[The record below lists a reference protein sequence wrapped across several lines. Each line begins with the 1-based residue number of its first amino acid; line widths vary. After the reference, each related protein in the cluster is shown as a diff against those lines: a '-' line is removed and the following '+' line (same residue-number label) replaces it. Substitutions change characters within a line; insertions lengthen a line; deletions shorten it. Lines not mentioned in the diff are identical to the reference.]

1 MSRYS
6 VRYVHKVSP
15 SDADTRDDVEIRDGA
30 FSDRKTLGKALRDAG
45 VMMSGCR
52 VSQFR
57 VEGDK
62 VVVFPICPGLSTYW
76 HAIVLTKR

>member
-1 MSRYS
+1 MRYA

-15 SDADTRDDVEIRDGA
+15 NAADTRDDVEIRDGA
-30 FSDRKTLGKALRDAG
+30 FSNRKTLGKALRDAG

-52 VSQFR
+52 VDTFR
-57 VEGDK
+57 VEDNR

-76 HAIVLTKR
+76 HAIVLTSG